1 MHREIRQRLTTQKEV
16 CNKELRKIIHLITLF
31 VEEKLV
37 EVENSR
43 SEQAEMDAFA
53 SAVDSQSDFGGDESD
68 RGEGGGGGGGFVV
81 ERSES
86 FGFPFDGWS
95 SSSWKV
101 GADCSTRLCFRF
113 VLSFSQESLAPTLVE
128 PRSQQE
134 VPSNVNSS
142 SLVWEEQEEEVS
154 PVPLVVVRTRL
165 LPTGPFNRTN
175 FDSQL
180 GNSTRP

>member
-1 MHREIRQRLTTQKEV
+1 MGGSSNTTYPAFNPAAMHREIRQRLTTQKEV

-68 RGEGGGGGGGFVV
+68 RGEGGGGFVV

-86 FGFPFDGWS
+86 SRFPLDGRS
-95 SSSWKV
+95 SSS
-101 GADCSTRLCFRF
+101 
-113 VLSFSQESLAPTLVE
+113 
-128 PRSQQE
+128 
-134 VPSNVNSS
+134 
-142 SLVWEEQEEEVS
+142 
-154 PVPLVVVRTRL
+154 
-165 LPTGPFNRTN
+165 
-175 FDSQL
+175 
-180 GNSTRP
+180 